1 MPKFTYTAAKGI
13 EQSSGSGFFV
23 NGAAVIENQQS
34 ITAADTEVGGTDFD
48 NPYAYG
54 ATTVTTTG
62 SGSATATLADAE
74 YVGAMKY
81 FSVAAGDGDLVITPD
96 NFTDATTFTLATTG
110 QFLLLTWDGSGWSIV
125 KNVGTVA
132 TA

>member
-1 MPKFTYTAAKGI
+1 MPKFTYSAAKGI

-62 SGSATATLADAE
+62 AGTATATLADAD

-81 FSVAAGDGDLVITPD
+81 FYVESGAGSLQITPS
-96 NFTDATTFTLATTG
+96 NFTDATSFTLATTG
-110 QFLLLTWDGSGWSIV
+110 QFLLLTWDGAGWSIV
-125 KNVGTVA
+125 KNVGSVV